1 PQILAAGV
9 QILWSLIK
17 GIYSVLSS
25 LWSAITD
32 NVIGGIKKC
41 FSNAGSMLLSAGKD
55 IVRGL
60 ADGISGMA
68 SDAINA
74 AKKMAGKVKDA
85 VTGFFDIH
93 SPSRVMKKV
102 GGFVTEGLAVGITD
116 MTSDAVKAA
125 TKMADAVLSGFE
137 ALSNDIELGNVLGND
152 NFQGMD
158 LGVTPDFKLPK
169 MDDVI
174 KGSVSIAPTAYERIS
189 GTYKTNSTTKKA
201 EAQEKQSDKA
211 PTYLVMD
218 KKVVGE
224 VISEDV
230 DSANKRRSSRLA
242 QFNPQVM
249 PAF

>member
-1 PQILAAGV
+1 
-9 QILWSLIK
+9 
-17 GIYSVLSS
+17 
-25 LWSAITD
+25 
-32 NVIGGIKKC
+32 
-41 FSNAGSMLLSAGKD
+41 SNAGSMLLSAGKD

-102 GGFVTEGLAVGITD
+102 GGFVTEGLTVGITD

-152 NFQGMD
+152 SFNGINV
-158 LGVTPDFKLPK
+158 GTSKDFKLPT
-169 MDDVI
+169 MDEVVQ
-174 KGSVSIAPTAYERIS
+174 GSVKMAPTAYERMS
-189 GTYKTNSTTKKA
+189 SSVKA
-201 EAQEKQSDKA
+201 EKETRKVEAQNGSDEKQ
-211 PTYLVMD
+211 PTYIIMD